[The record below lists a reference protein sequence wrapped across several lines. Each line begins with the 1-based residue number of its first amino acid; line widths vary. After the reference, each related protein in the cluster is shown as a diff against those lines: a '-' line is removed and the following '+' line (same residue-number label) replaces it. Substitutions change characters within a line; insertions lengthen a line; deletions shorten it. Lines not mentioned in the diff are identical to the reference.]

1 MDLLNGASVK
11 VRTEIAVDEKTSTTE
26 QGRLLEDLGR
36 EVLETQNHSVI
47 QEIRL
52 TGAEVDLLATH
63 KNTGEKV
70 FVECKAY
77 RDKTISAE
85 VLAKLLG
92 NVDIQDVQ
100 AGWLMTTSELGKDA
114 KGIIEK
120 RQSRPPEERRRLQV
134 YTSEQMAQ
142 LLIQS
147 GRCVDPRA
155 INLPQEYRY
164 SEEVTLLISNVG
176 RFWAIPIVHA
186 SAGIPQ
192 KVAYFHAEDGALVT
206 DGKVLDSLAKVN
218 STFESLEVIRELTS
232 KRLSKLV
239 SSVDVI
245 KDEFDNIVPVPMAV
259 DWSDYRP
266 ARPVDFVGREMAQND
281 AMNFFDS
288 VRRGTAS
295 SRLIAIKSPSG
306 WGKSSFLNKLR
317 ERCRDKN
324 KGSRFY
330 LYPVDCRTAVSGR
343 YAELALKKCFDSA
356 IEDGFF
362 EFDEPVT
369 FGSSSGV
376 FSEASIRRALE
387 VLKSEQKIIILFF
400 DQFEEVTTKVELE
413 DLFGSVQSLS
423 YAVDALAEN
432 VVLGFS
438 WKTDGTVPQDHPAYH
453 TWHNLADRRYEIELS
468 PFSAAE
474 VTNALNK
481 FSKQL
486 KNPINAQLK
495 RMLSDH
501 CQGYPWLLKKLCIH
515 VFQVLVK
522 GNAAQ
527 SDILNKALNVEELF
541 KKDLSGLNA
550 NEHAC
555 LRRIALES
563 PAEFFQIENTFDGD
577 TVKRLIDKRLI
588 IRNATKL
595 ILYWDIFRDYV
606 LTERVPFIP
615 IRYIPRTHV
624 SSYKQALQA
633 LLEKRRITQST
644 LERRLKIGAGTADNV
659 ARDLVMIGNAE
670 RLRKEGKI
678 ELLQD
683 GEAAVCGAIHRFL
696 LNHEVLRRLVV
707 VHGPGFKVS
716 ESQIAEIMKD
726 VFLGSDFAEKTWLTY
741 TKLFVRWL
749 EAFKL
754 ISTSVDNVEH
764 TPDIPIPKRLAEVVS
779 QPRRSRSRIF
789 IGEAPPQRV
798 LDFISRLQKGE
809 TPSATDR
816 NSLYVLRALNL
827 IPAANVLSFIENP
840 PRHGVEKWLASKVA
854 VQPTITAV
862 WRALD
867 ERPETSPVHLGEF
880 VAVLRGSKL
889 SDASKLRYG
898 TSLQVWLRWAQQIL
912 G

>member
-1 MDLLNGASVK
+1 M
-11 VRTEIAVDEKTSTTE
+11 
-26 QGRLLEDLGR
+26 
-36 EVLETQNHSVI
+36 
-47 QEIRL
+47 
-52 TGAEVDLLATH
+52 
-63 KNTGEKV
+63 
-70 FVECKAY
+70 
-77 RDKTISAE
+77 
-85 VLAKLLG
+85 
-92 NVDIQDVQ
+92 
-100 AGWLMTTSELGKDA
+100 
-114 KGIIEK
+114 
-120 RQSRPPEERRRLQV
+120 
-134 YTSEQMAQ
+134 
-142 LLIQS
+142 
-147 GRCVDPRA
+147 
-155 INLPQEYRY
+155 
-164 SEEVTLLISNVG
+164 
-176 RFWAIPIVHA
+176 
-186 SAGIPQ
+186 
-192 KVAYFHAEDGALVT
+192 
-206 DGKVLDSLAKVN
+206 
-218 STFESLEVIRELTS
+218 
-232 KRLSKLV
+232 
-239 SSVDVI
+239 
-245 KDEFDNIVPVPMAV
+245 
-259 DWSDYRP
+259 
-266 ARPVDFVGREMAQND
+266 
-281 AMNFFDS
+281 
-288 VRRGTAS
+288 
-295 SRLIAIKSPSG
+295 
-306 WGKSSFLNKLR
+306 
-317 ERCRDKN
+317 
-324 KGSRFY
+324 
-330 LYPVDCRTAVSGR
+330 
-343 YAELALKKCFDSA
+343 
-356 IEDGFF
+356 
-362 EFDEPVT
+362 
-369 FGSSSGV
+369 
-376 FSEASIRRALE
+376 
-387 VLKSEQKIIILFF
+387 
-400 DQFEEVTTKVELE
+400 
-413 DLFGSVQSLS
+413 
-423 YAVDALAEN
+423 
-432 VVLGFS
+432 
-438 WKTDGTVPQDHPAYH
+438 
-453 TWHNLADRRYEIELS
+453 
-468 PFSAAE
+468 
-474 VTNALNK
+474 
-481 FSKQL
+481 
-486 KNPINAQLK
+486 
-495 RMLSDH
+495 
-501 CQGYPWLLKKLCIH
+501 
-515 VFQVLVK
+515 FQVLVK